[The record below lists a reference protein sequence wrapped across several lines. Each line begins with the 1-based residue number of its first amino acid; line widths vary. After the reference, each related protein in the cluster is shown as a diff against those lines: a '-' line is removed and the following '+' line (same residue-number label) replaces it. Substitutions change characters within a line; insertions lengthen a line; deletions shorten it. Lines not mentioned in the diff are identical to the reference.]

1 MYQNEEL
8 LLKIA
13 NKEKV
18 TLFGISAKYID
29 ALKKAK
35 PNLRFKYSLKK
46 LKTICSSG
54 SPLSIDGFKYVYI
67 VKI

>member
-1 MYQNEEL
+1 MHKSPDL

-29 ALKKAK
+29 QLI
-35 PNLRFKYSLKK
+35 K
-46 LKTICSSG
+46 LN
-54 SPLSIDGFKYVYI
+54 
-67 VKI
+67 VKVKEKIK